1 MNSTLAILAVLDGI
15 SYAAL
20 VFLVSVGLSLIF
32 GVLRVVNVAH
42 GSLYAFGAYLA
53 ATFSLVIAQV
63 SPWLTYPALLAASIV
78 IGVVCGGFIER
89 FLLRPLYGRDDVLQL
104 LITFAAFMIM
114 DNLQRLIWGVQ
125 PIFAAEP
132 LKLLPNISVF
142 GVNYTSYQVLLL
154 PAVALATLFGLRY
167 FLRRTLA
174 GAVILAVTEDREAS
188 TAIGIDA
195 QRVLLRDIRHRRE
208 PCRARRGVGLADHI
222 ARARHGRRHD
232 CALLCGGGDRRSG
245 ADRGHRTHRADDRP
259 DPRLCHL
266 FAAGVRSPRALF
278 ADGAGAA
285 GASVWT
291 VRGRP
296 GEKNMMAGRIK
307 PITAVAIVF
316 FLVSA
321 VAPLFVAS
329 WATLFA
335 LILAK
340 GIVVLGIVLLLQA
353 GQVSFGHA
361 MFFATGAYTA
371 AFWGKYIGGGD
382 ILLFLLLGGVTSTIV
397 GLIVGLF
404 VVRYREIFFGMLNLA
419 FSMVLW
425 SLLEKMFHYTNGA
438 DGIRVAR
445 PGLLGFSFTPETF
458 QYVILYVSLVVAV
471 VAFYGVQRYL
481 DSPLGHMLRAMKSN
495 ETRLEYLGMSARR
508 VLLIGYVISAFLGG
522 IGGTLVSIIQQIATP
537 EFGFWTKSGEFVFIA
552 ILGGGAHAFGAF
564 AGAAMFECVRFYAA
578 AHLADSW
585 QLILGVVL
593 IVIILYAPNGLIGLR
608 QRYGQARQ
616 GEH

>member
-1 MNSTLAILAVLDGI
+1 
-15 SYAAL
+15 
-20 VFLVSVGLSLIF
+20 
-32 GVLRVVNVAH
+32 
-42 GSLYAFGAYLA
+42 
-53 ATFSLVIAQV
+53 
-63 SPWLTYPALLAASIV
+63 
-78 IGVVCGGFIER
+78 
-89 FLLRPLYGRDDVLQL
+89 
-104 LITFAAFMIM
+104 
-114 DNLQRLIWGVQ
+114 
-125 PIFAAEP
+125 
-132 LKLLPNISVF
+132 
-142 GVNYTSYQVLLL
+142 
-154 PAVALATLFGLRY
+154 
-167 FLRRTLA
+167 
-174 GAVILAVTEDREAS
+174 
-188 TAIGIDA
+188 
-195 QRVLLRDIRHRRE
+195 
-208 PCRARRGVGLADHI
+208 
-222 ARARHGRRHD
+222 
-232 CALLCGGGDRRSG
+232 
-245 ADRGHRTHRADDRP
+245 
-259 DPRLCHL
+259 
-266 FAAGVRSPRALF
+266 
-278 ADGAGAA
+278 
-285 GASVWT
+285 
-291 VRGRP
+291 
-296 GEKNMMAGRIK
+296 MMAGRIK
-307 PITAVAIVF
+307 PITIAAFVF

-361 MFFATGAYTA
+361 MFFATGAYAA
-371 AFWGKYIGGGD
+371 AFWGKFVGGGD
-382 ILLFLLLGGVTSTIV
+382 ILLFIVLGGVSSTIF
-397 GLIVGLF
+397 GLVVGLF

-458 QYVILYVSLVVAV
+458 QYVILYVSLGIAI
-471 VAFYGVQRYL
+471 VAFYAVQRYL

-508 VLLIGYVISAFLGG
+508 VLLIGYVISALLGG
-522 IGGTLVSIIQQIATP
+522 IGGSLVAIIQQIATP

-608 QRYGQARQ
+608 QRYTKQ
-616 GEH
+616 GGH